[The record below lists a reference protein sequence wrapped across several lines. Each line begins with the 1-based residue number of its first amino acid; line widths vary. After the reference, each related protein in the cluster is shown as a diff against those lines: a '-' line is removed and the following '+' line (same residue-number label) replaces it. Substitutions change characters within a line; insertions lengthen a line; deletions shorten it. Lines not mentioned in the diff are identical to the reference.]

1 MGTWYKR
8 LFYRL
13 WRLLPHRVQDLLIY
27 LAAPKVTLGVL
38 AIIRD
43 RHGRLLLL
51 RHTYRRQAWGLPGGL
66 ARRGEPPEEA
76 LARELREE
84 LGTTARIG
92 PLLHADYSVRRRHL
106 TLYYHVTV
114 AGTLHHSRETDA
126 HRYAA
131 PEELPGLLGASL
143 PPWLRTS

>member
-13 WRLLPHRVQDLLIY
+13 WRLLPYRVQDLLIY

-43 RHGRLLLL
+43 GHGRLLLL

-84 LGTTARIG
+84 LGTIARIG

-106 TLYYHVTV
+106 TLYYHATV
-114 AGTLHHSRETDA
+114 AGHLRHSCETDA

-131 PEELPGLLGASL
+131 PEELPDLLGAFF
-143 PPWLRTS
+143 PPWLRIF